1 MNKKLSYSLIITPTI
16 IKEIETI
23 VSLPNDIK
31 PTIESLLLS
40 KDNLNITLAEQMIQN
55 ITSEYKIRF
64 FRNYDF
70 WSINNSGNI
79 GIGIQDPSRTLSLF
93 PSTI

>member
-23 VSLPNDIK
+23 ILLPDNIK

-64 FRNYDF
+64 FRNYDY
-70 WSINNSGNI
+70 WTINNNGNI
-79 GIGIQDPSRTLSLF
+79 GIGVQDPSRTLSII
-93 PSTI
+93 PSI